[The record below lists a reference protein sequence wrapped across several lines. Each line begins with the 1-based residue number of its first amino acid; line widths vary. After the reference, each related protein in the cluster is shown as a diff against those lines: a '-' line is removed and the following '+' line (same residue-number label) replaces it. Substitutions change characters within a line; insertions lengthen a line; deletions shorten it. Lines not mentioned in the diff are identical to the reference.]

1 MSNVLSS
8 NKQQEVL
15 TLGRLGWSLRRIEEA
30 LGLRRETAARYLK
43 AAGIIVRAPRARWLA
58 KAASEVSTDPAAEAL
73 AATLVHRHAPRPAV
87 SSQASACEPWREQ
100 IEAWVR
106 LGRTAK
112 SIYEDLVDDDDFAG
126 GYSSVKRFVAKVH
139 SVSEPEQ
146 AHPVIIT
153 APGEEGQVDYGDGP
167 MVRDP
172 QTGKYRRTRMFVLV
186 LGYSRKA
193 VRLLTFRSSTK
204 IWAQLHE
211 QAFARLGGAPR
222 VVVLDNLREGV
233 LKPDIF
239 DPDLNPLYR
248 DMLAHYGAVA
258 LPCRVRHSD
267 RKGKVESGVKHAK
280 LKVRGLR
287 FESLAEAQAYID
299 RWEQRWAD
307 TRIHGTVKRQVAV
320 MFAEERPQ
328 LLALPVER
336 FCYYEFGKRTVH
348 LDGCVEV
355 VRSYYAPPP
364 GHIGRELTVQWNDT
378 HVRIIDPTTGELMRE
393 HLRTHPGGRRCR
405 DEDLPR
411 KTPPGVTALLARAHK
426 AGKSIGTLCAAIHE
440 QRREAGVRQ
449 IQGVLSLAKK
459 HGVPATEDACAA
471 ALELGAVA
479 SEYRFVRRYLERVA
493 GSLPSVKQIDPL
505 IRDLTYYRDI
515 INACTGGEPQ

>member
-8 NKQQEVL
+8 DKQQQVL
-15 TLGRLGWSLRRIEEA
+15 ALGRLGWSLRRIEEA
-30 LGLRRETAARYLK
+30 LGVRRETAARYLK
-43 AAGIIVRAPRARWLA
+43 AAGVLIRAPRSRRLA
-58 KAASEVSTDPAAEAL
+58 KAASEVSPDPAAEAL
-73 AATLVHRHAPRPAV
+73 AAMLVHRQAAGPTASP
-87 SSQASACEPWREQ
+87 QASACEPWRDQ
-100 IEAWVR
+100 ILAWVR
-106 LGRTAK
+106 AGRTAK
-112 SIYEDLVDDDDFAG
+112 SIYEDLVDDHDFGA
-126 GYSSVKRFVAKVH
+126 GYSSVKRFVGKLRAA
-139 SVSEPEQ
+139 SDPDD
-146 AHPVIIT
+146 AHPVIT
-153 APGEEGQVDYGDGP
+153 SAAGEEAQVDYGDGP

-193 VRLLTFRSSTK
+193 VRLLTWRSSTRT
-204 IWAQLHE
+204 WAELHE

-233 LKPDIF
+233 LKPDIY

-258 LPCRVRHSD
+258 LACRVGHSD

-299 RWEQRWAD
+299 RWEERWAD
-307 TRIHGTVKRQVAV
+307 TRIHGTTKRQVAAL
-320 MFAEERPQ
+320 FAEERPH
-328 LLALPVER
+328 LLALPAER
-336 FCYYEFGKRTVH
+336 FRYYEFGKRTVH
-348 LDGCVEV
+348 LDGYVEV
-355 VRSYYAPPP
+355 ARAYYAPPP
-364 GHIGRELTVQWNDT
+364 GNIGRELAVQWDST
-378 HVRIIDPTTGELMRE
+378 HVRILDPVTGSLLRE
-393 HLRTHPGGRRCR
+393 HVRTGPGGRRIR
-405 DEDLPR
+405 QEDRPR
-411 KTPPGVTALLARAHK
+411 KTPPGVLALLARAEK
-426 AGKSIGTLCAAIHE
+426 AGKSIGRLCAVIHE

-449 IQGVLSLAKK
+449 IQGVLGLAKK

-493 GSLPSVKQIDPL
+493 GSLPSIKQVDPL

-515 INACTGGEPQ
+515 INARTGGDPQ